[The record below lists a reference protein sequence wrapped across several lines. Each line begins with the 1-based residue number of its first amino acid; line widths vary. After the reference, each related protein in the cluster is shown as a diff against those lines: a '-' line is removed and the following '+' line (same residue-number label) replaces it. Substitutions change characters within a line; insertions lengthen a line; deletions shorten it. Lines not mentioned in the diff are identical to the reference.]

1 MGIRRFAICWGFIFA
16 ASMAIRVATAQR
28 SLPDAPK
35 PKIKTTQPSRPAENS
50 WPRPFTSGGSTFMVY
65 QPQVDKW
72 NENLAD
78 FYCAVELKTGKES
91 APKYGVVWLQ
101 ARTEVDK
108 VNRLVTLDQAKITK
122 VKFPSA
128 PDKEAELTALL
139 ETKLPGA
146 TKTIS
151 LDRLEA
157 AVELDDDAVKGVS
170 VKNDPPKV
178 IIAKKPSMLV
188 LIDGTPKLGDVPGT
202 KLRSV
207 INTRSTILYDSEK
220 ELYFLRVQDWW
231 VQAKELQGR
240 WEYAKKLPDSMK
252 QAEEIIAKQNEA
264 DKAGGGQPQQP
275 PSLKKSGEKP
285 KDAEVPVVY
294 VAFEPTEM
302 IEVQGGPKY
311 ESIPGSKLSYVA
323 NTNGQIFRI
332 EDGAYYIL
340 ISGRWFKA
348 DSLDGPWAYVTPAEM
363 PADFAKIPSNSAK
376 ATVLASV
383 PGTPEAKEALIANS
397 IPQTAAITRSEA
409 KLTVQYDGDPIF

>member
-1 MGIRRFAICWGFIFA
+1 MSVARAQEAQECAGGRIMGIRRLAMHIVCWSLVFVVSSVPRAG
-16 ASMAIRVATAQR
+16 TAQQVQPDKLA
-28 SLPDAPK
+28 LPDAPK
-35 PKIKTTQPSRPAENS
+35 PKNETPQPGLPSES
-50 WPRPFTSGGSTFMVY
+50 GWPRSFRSGANTFTLY

-72 NENLAD
+72 NENLVD

-231 VQAKELQGR
+231 VQGKELQGR

-302 IEVQGGPKY
+302 IETQGGPKY
-311 ESIPGSKLSYVA
+311 ESVPGTKLSYVA
-323 NTNGQIFRI
+323 NTSGQIFRI

-348 DSLDGPWAYVTPAEM
+348 DSL
-363 PADFAKIPSNSAK
+363 
-376 ATVLASV
+376 
-383 PGTPEAKEALIANS
+383 
-397 IPQTAAITRSEA
+397 
-409 KLTVQYDGDPIF
+409 